1 MGGGS
6 GRRRR
11 GRYRGGFRG
20 RCSRVRLSFSFL
32 GWLVAGLMRRR
43 WGGECECECEGRVK
57 LVMLGLTGGEGGF
70 WFILSV
76 EVLILLWLYCSRGGD
91 DTSLVILNIT
101 GYYY

>member
-1 MGGGS
+1 
-6 GRRRR
+6 
-11 GRYRGGFRG
+11 
-20 RCSRVRLSFSFL
+20 
-32 GWLVAGLMRRR
+32 
-43 WGGECECECEGRVK
+43 
-57 LVMLGLTGGEGGF
+57 MLGLTGGEGGF